1 MSGETGPARQ
11 MSNLQLRVISS
22 IVLIAAV
29 LAVTFLGGLAFRLL
43 SALIAAG
50 MFYEWCTISR
60 TATAARHQIVAAVLL
75 AVVLLALVLGYSAA
89 GVLVLLALSVLASLL
104 DSKVAG
110 QGLWAPAGLA
120 YAGLSGLSLA
130 FLRDGDQAG
139 LIAIL
144 FLFAVVWATD
154 IFAYF
159 VGRSL
164 GGPKLAPSI
173 SPGKTQSG
181 ALGGTLGGVIA
192 GIALAAWAG
201 LGNLPLIALIAF
213 LLSVVAQVGDLFES
227 WVKRRHG
234 VKDSGNIIPG
244 HGGVM
249 DRVDGLVAAAFALY
263 VIGALLGSADKPAQA
278 LFAI

>member
-1 MSGETGPARQ
+1 VNAGGPARQ

-22 IVLIAAV
+22 VVLIVAV
-29 LAVTFLGGLAFRLL
+29 LAVTYLGGVAFRLL
-43 SALIAAG
+43 AALIAGAI
-50 MFYEWCTISR
+50 FYEWSAMSR
-60 TATAARHQIVAAVLL
+60 GAASARYQLVAAVLL
-75 AVVLLALVLGYSAA
+75 AVVLFALLLGYSAL
-89 GVLVLLALSVLASLL
+89 GVFVLLGLSVAASLL
-104 DSKVAG
+104 DSGIGG
-110 QGLWAPAGLA
+110 QGLWTPAGLA

-130 FLRDGDQAG
+130 LLRDGDQTG
-139 LIAIL
+139 LTAIL

-154 IFAYF
+154 IAAYF
-159 VGRSL
+159 VGRSF
-164 GGPKLAPSI
+164 GGPKLAPAI

-181 ALGGTLGGVIA
+181 AIGGAVGGVIA
-192 GIALAAWAG
+192 GIALAAFAG
-201 LGNLPLIALIAF
+201 LGNLPLLALVAF
-213 LLSVVAQVGDLFES
+213 LLSVVSQAGDLFES

-263 VIGALLGSADKPAQA
+263 AIGSMLGSADRPAQA